1 MQEQAKAQEEVQVE
15 RKQQKASE
23 GLTKYGNS
31 TDNLTRK
38 VEKKTSTGL
47 KKY

>member
-1 MQEQAKAQEEVQVE
+1 MDEQKQQQAAEVE
-15 RKQQKASE
+15 SKQQKASE

-31 TDNLTRK
+31 TDHLTK
-38 VEKKTSTGL
+38 KIEKKTSTGL